1 MRIDHRIAAA
11 WIVLGALIT
20 PAATSAYA
28 PAGWTKVPRAL
39 AESCTWEGENSER
52 RSFFGWRVSA
62 PADDNAGS
70 PRARNA
76 LPVVTCVA
84 SGADIARTGRCVERR
99 RFSNGLDMETPHGL
113 LEGYNAGEFGGGL
126 VWKGVGG
133 EHAILLRE
141 PIRDMHATQD
151 GVLVFGG
158 LNHLSGRR
166 GAVWRVDIGP
176 DRRASIKL
184 VLRLFTAPGAIAVG
198 RNGSAIVST
207 SLGVIRVTPKG
218 TGEELFRWSP
228 GAAPMARPGERH
240 PVNDDKSWLPKP
252 LRPEDDYSWNY
263 RNRYP
268 VYGGHRFSSVVEMT
282 SGTIWGTTASSE
294 SEREVDGRRID
305 RMTAPLLV
313 RLDVGSR
320 RRAAT
325 FFIPPNCRVARSSSG
340 AESCECEL
348 D

>member
-20 PAATSAYA
+20 PAATSADA

-99 RFSNGLDMETPHGL
+99 RFSNGLDMETPQGR

-126 VWKGVGG
+126 VWKGAGG
-133 EHAILLRE
+133 EHAILLSE
-141 PIRDMHATQD
+141 PIRDMHATRD

-158 LNHLSGRR
+158 INHLSGRR
-166 GAVWRVDIGP
+166 GAVWHVDIGP

-184 VLRLFTAPGAIAVG
+184 VLRLFTAPGAVSVG

-207 SLGVIRVTPKG
+207 SLGVVRVTSNG
-218 TGEELFRWSP
+218 IGEELFRWSP
-228 GAAPMARPGERH
+228 EVSPMARPGERH
-240 PVNDDKSWLPKP
+240 PVNNPSLFPGLKLPYVHYAWLDRTGGPH
-252 LRPEDDYSWNY
+252 
-263 RNRYP
+263 
-268 VYGGHRFSSVVEMT
+268 YGGYGFSSVVEMK

-294 SEREVDGRRID
+294 GAREVEGKWLD
-305 RMTAPLLV
+305 RKTAPLLV
-313 RLDVGSR
+313 RLDVDSR
-320 RRAAT
+320 RPAAT
-325 FFIPPNCRVARSSSG
+325 FFIPPNCRVGRSSSG
-340 AESCECEL
+340 AESCNCDL